1 MEEYERYQL
10 DLIVSEY
17 RSRGYVVEVESQL
30 PGISSRF
37 DAVARKESE
46 GKMVLVELVNPNLS
60 EGQIAVRRRAIA
72 ETASLFPNAL
82 VDFRYI
88 DTKKSAFLE
97 FNKRDDDFRYQQFT
111 DLLKARFPVF
121 NKKPK
126 YASRQMLSLWVGYAC
141 LLRGFGRF
149 CNHPDSETASI
160 LDLYNSFLRQG
171 GLVPAELT
179 DDAVNHDL
187 FQMYEVVVAATQG
200 AIVDVEYVKQL
211 RGHYQS
217 LRKQAKNYSKN
228 DMSGDKLRW

>member
-10 DLIVSEY
+10 DLIASEY
-17 RSRGYVVEVESQL
+17 RSKGYTVEVESQL
-30 PGISSRF
+30 PESSLRF
-37 DAVARKESE
+37 DAVARKEAE

-60 EGQIAVRRRAIA
+60 EDQIAVRRRAIA

-88 DTKKSAFLE
+88 DTKQSAFLE

-126 YASRQMLSLWVGYAC
+126 YAARQMLNLWVGYAC

-149 CNHPDSETASI
+149 CSHPDSETASI

-171 GLVPAELT
+171 GLVPAERT

-187 FQMYEVVVAATQG
+187 FQMHEVVIAATQG
-200 AIVDVEYVKQL
+200 ALIDVEYVKQL
-211 RGHYQS
+211 RGHYQA
-217 LRKQAKNYSKN
+217 LRKQVKKYSKN
-228 DMSGDKLRW
+228 GMRGDKLRW